1 MEGLVIGLDLCEFY
15 VQICCW
21 GKEKTWTFP
30 AVLCRKKD
38 EELWYVGDEAYSC
51 NLAGEGI
58 LIDKIPML
66 AGKGE
71 TVSIGDK
78 KYGSREILR
87 EFLRQVLSYPRTA
100 FKTEKIS
107 QMVITLPKPDSQIM
121 DCLLYCA
128 DDLGIA
134 RSRFHVISHGES
146 FLYYVLSQ
154 KKEIWSGQVGLF
166 DLSQSGLCYYEMKVQ
181 RGLRQ
186 TTVLS
191 DYEKIDDGITL
202 DLLDTSSGIRMA
214 DKVLCTCAERLL
226 AKKLFSAILL
236 TGRGFEKPSW
246 ASDFMKVIGRRRKV
260 FGETV
265 LFARG
270 AAVKAQDY
278 QAPETGYPYVMICE
292 GRLKSTISMEVIH
305 EEKPTQLVIA
315 ASGDSW
321 YEAKSTLEFILD
333 NQDELVFQIQPLD
346 SRKRYEIRMPLEGI
360 PHRPNRTT
368 RIQMKV
374 GFLDEKTMA
383 VMVQDKGFGELFPAS
398 DIVIRREIAL

>member
-1 MEGLVIGLDLCEFY
+1 M
-15 VQICCW
+15 
-21 GKEKTWTFP
+21 
-30 AVLCRKKD
+30 
-38 EELWYVGDEAYSC
+38 GDEAYSC

-58 LIDKIPML
+58 LIDKNPML

-78 KYGSREILR
+78 KYSSREILR

-107 QMVITLPKPDSQIM
+107 QLVITLPKPDSQIM

-166 DLSQSGLCYYEMKVQ
+166 DLSQSGLSYYEMKVQ

-214 DKVLCTCAERLL
+214 DKVLCICAERLL

-236 TGRGFEKPSW
+236 T
-246 ASDFMKVIGRRRKV
+246 
-260 FGETV
+260 V
-265 LFARG
+265 L
-270 AAVKAQDY
+270 
-278 QAPETGYPYVMICE
+278 
-292 GRLKSTISMEVIH
+292 
-305 EEKPTQLVIA
+305 
-315 ASGDSW
+315 
-321 YEAKSTLEFILD
+321 
-333 NQDELVFQIQPLD
+333 
-346 SRKRYEIRMPLEGI
+346 
-360 PHRPNRTT
+360 
-368 RIQMKV
+368 
-374 GFLDEKTMA
+374 
-383 VMVQDKGFGELFPAS
+383 
-398 DIVIRREIAL
+398 